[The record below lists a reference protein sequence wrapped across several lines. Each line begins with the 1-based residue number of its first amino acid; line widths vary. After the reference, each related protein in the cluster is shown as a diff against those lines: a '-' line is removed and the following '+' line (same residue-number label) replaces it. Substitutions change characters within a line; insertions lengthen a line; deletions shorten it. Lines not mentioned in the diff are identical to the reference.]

1 MPSPFRPYLQR
12 WNLEPDGA
20 PLATPSSRLL
30 PVRRDGM
37 AMMLKIALAE
47 EERRGGSLMLWWDGD
62 SAAQIIAHDDD
73 ALLLERA
80 GGAAS
85 LAEMARSG
93 MDDEATSIICAV
105 AARLHAP
112 RSQPLPELVKLA
124 DWFKALAPA
133 AAAHGGIFRASADAA
148 RHLLEAP
155 RDLTVLHGDLHHGN
169 VLDFGPRGFLAIDP
183 KGLIG
188 ERGFD
193 LANIFCN
200 PDHATAAAPGR
211 LVRRLGVVAE
221 AANLDPSRLLLWV
234 LAYAGL
240 SAAWS
245 IDDGYDPRTALSVA
259 EIAAA
264 ELRP

>member
-1 MPSPFRPYLQR
+1 M
-12 WNLEPDGA
+12 
-20 PLATPSSRLL
+20 ATPSSTLL
-30 PVRRDGM
+30 PVRRDGVP
-37 AMMLKIALAE
+37 MMLKLALAE
-47 EERRGGSLMLWWDGD
+47 EERRGGNLMAWWNGDG
-62 SAAQIIAHDDD
+62 AAQVIAHDEN

-80 GGAAS
+80 SGPVS

-93 MDDEATSIICAV
+93 KDDEASHIICAV

-112 RSQPLPELVKLA
+112 RPQPLPELVPLSER
-124 DWFKALAPA
+124 FEALAPA
-133 AAAHGGIFRASADAA
+133 AAAHGGILCASADAA
-148 RHLLEAP
+148 RQLLEAP
-155 RDLTVLHGDLHHGN
+155 RDITVLHGDLHHGN

-193 LANIFCN
+193 FANIFCN
-200 PDHATAAAPGR
+200 PDHAAAVAPGR
-211 LVRRLGVVAE
+211 FARRLGVVAE
-221 AANLDPSRLLLWV
+221 AASLDPSRLLRWI

-245 IDDGYDPRTALSVA
+245 IADGDDPATALAVA

-264 ELRP
+264 ETQ

>member
-1 MPSPFRPYLQR
+1 MPSLFSPYLQR

-20 PLATPSSRLL
+20 PIATPSSSLQ
-30 PVRRDGM
+30 PVRRGGM
-37 AMMLKIALAE
+37 AMMLKIAIAE
-47 EERRGGSLMLWWDGD
+47 EERRGGNLMLWWDGD
-62 SAAQIIAHDDD
+62 GAAQVIAHDDD

-80 GGAAS
+80 SGTAS

-93 MDDEATSIICAV
+93 NDDEATRIICAV
-105 AARLHAP
+105 AARLHAQ
-112 RSQPLPELVKLA
+112 RFQPLPELVKLV
-124 DWFKALAPA
+124 DWFKALVPA
-133 AAAHGGIFRASADAA
+133 AATHGGIVRASADAA
-148 RHLLEAP
+148 RGLLEAP
-155 RDLTVLHGDLHHGN
+155 RDVTVLHGDLHHGN
-169 VLDFGPRGFLAIDP
+169 VLDFGPHGFLAIDP

-193 LANIFCN
+193 FANVFCN
-200 PDHATAAAPGR
+200 PDYVTAGAPGT
-211 LVRRLGVVAE
+211 LAHRLGVVAE
-221 AANLDPSRLLLWV
+221 AANLDPSRLLCWI

-245 IDDGYDPRTALSVA
+245 IDDGNDPRTLLSVA